1 MNNYKFIL
9 ATILILPQGVSY
21 ASQNQADGPQIK
33 VIGVESKEKDSILPD
48 PTPRKV
54 EISGMSRYDCVY
66 EYKINVGGARPM
78 LPFCRS
84 GNRFPNSPTI
94 PHIYLTLSQPPRS
107 ATPPS
112 LKKCSKRKRT
122 PSSSLIPKYGRI
134 YRKAP

>member
-66 EYKINVGGARPM
+66 EYKINVGGRRDLCYHSADRGTAFQIHR
-78 LPFCRS
+78 L
-84 GNRFPNSPTI
+84 
-94 PHIYLTLSQPPRS
+94 YLIST
-107 ATPPS
+107 
-112 LKKCSKRKRT
+112 
-122 PSSSLIPKYGRI
+122 
-134 YRKAP
+134 